1 MIRLEETLYDA
12 SSYNDYLI
20 QTLGEREAIG
30 TNGRLCSQVCRYFR
44 AIGICQLLI
53 RADTDGFFHGLLR
66 SALTWRWYLEGSLRE
81 GALGDPARKA
91 SFVAPFADALV
102 ASRPQLAARLAE
114 LAPREWRPDY
124 EYEDD
129 YLFARFLFAAA
140 RGDPSSEGELPELL
154 QRWERV
160 LEGGEDLRL
169 QVCEA
174 LTTRHS
180 PGFDAAFLALVH
192 EREARFAAR
201 ANPEADG
208 VAAYDYDFVPNWR
221 IWVEGLALLRLAEE
235 RGLELRAEYPTCPS
249 IARSRVS
256 VNLPRSAFPPND
268 LDEL

>member
-1 MIRLEETLYDA
+1 VIRLEETLYDA
-12 SSYNDYLI
+12 SSYNDFLI
-20 QTLGEREAIG
+20 QTLSEREEIG
-30 TNGRLCSQVCRYFR
+30 SSGRLCSQICRYFR
-44 AIGICQLLI
+44 AIGTCQLLI
-53 RADTDGFFHGLLR
+53 RADTDAFFHGLLR
-66 SALTWRWYLEGSLRE
+66 SALTWSWYLERSLLE
-81 GALGDPARKA
+81 GTFGDPARKA
-91 SFVAPFADALV
+91 SFVAPFADALA
-102 ASRPQLAARLAE
+102 ASRPRLAARLAE
-114 LAPREWRPDY
+114 LAPTEWRPDY

-140 RGDPSSEGELPELL
+140 RGDESSKGELAELL

-174 LTTRHS
+174 LTTRDS

-201 ANPEADG
+201 ADPETDG

-249 IARSRVS
+249 IARSREYAE
-256 VNLPRSAFPPND
+256 LPPSAFPPN